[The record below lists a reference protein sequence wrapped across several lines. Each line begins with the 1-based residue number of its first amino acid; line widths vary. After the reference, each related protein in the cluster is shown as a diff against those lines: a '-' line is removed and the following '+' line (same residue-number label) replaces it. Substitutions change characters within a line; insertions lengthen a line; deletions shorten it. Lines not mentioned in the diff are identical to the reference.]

1 MWFLESLLN
10 RRINPSNFKRTFQK
24 YTKGF
29 ELDHTQKLCLRHP
42 KNTMFL
48 SFGLHQTSFHW
59 NFYGFSSNSNL
70 LHFNHKK
77 AILTVHSLNQTF
89 KLIKR
94 RCIIYQT
101 MKKEWTLLPPH
112 THKHSL
118 TNTEPSKMNWFR
130 ILSEESFPKQRD
142 DINAELANTLS
153 NSSESSILRKFD
165 RFQLHQPYP
174 VLMQRDRLPLS
185 RIIPIISPHE
195 SHFVKSQSL
204 SPLESQAQQTPQANY
219 FVNDAMFL
227 ARSRSTSLTLKPITT
242 VHHVPQ
248 TGEDSSQ
255 SSLNLSASS
264 GYLSGSSS
272 ANSSNLNLSGRSS
285 SSSM

>member
-1 MWFLESLLN
+1 MWIIHIPIYLFAH
-10 RRINPSNFKRTFQK
+10 QK
-24 YTKGF
+24 
-29 ELDHTQKLCLRHP
+29 
-42 KNTMFL
+42 
-48 SFGLHQTSFHW
+48 
-59 NFYGFSSNSNL
+59 
-70 LHFNHKK
+70 
-77 AILTVHSLNQTF
+77 
-89 KLIKR
+89 
-94 RCIIYQT
+94 
-101 MKKEWTLLPPH
+101 WTDL
-112 THKHSL
+112 
-118 TNTEPSKMNWFR
+118 R
-130 ILSEESFPKQRD
+130 ILSEESFPQQRD

-153 NSSESSILRKFD
+153 NSSEGIFLRKFD

-185 RIIPIISPHE
+185 HNISISPHE
-195 SHFVKSQSL
+195 NNHLVKSQSL
-204 SPLESQAQQTPQANY
+204 SPLESQAQQTSQANY

-242 VHHVPQ
+242 VHHVTQ